1 MVEKY
6 SGPPF
11 YAIHHHEMYAFTLPR
26 GELLGMLP
34 TNGSH
39 LAPLS
44 LKEMNA
50 EQFDKVCAYDELVTG
65 RNRRAFL
72 KNYHSLFFTKGE
84 YEYMIIERS
93 IRETKKI
100 LNSSCKSAE
109 FW

>member
-26 GELLGMLP
+26 GEVLEMLP
-34 TNGSH
+34 TSGSN
-39 LAPLS
+39 LVPLS

-50 EQFDKVCAYDELVTG
+50 EQFDKVCAYDEFVSG

-84 YEYMIIERS
+84 HEYTIIERR
-93 IRETKKI
+93 IRDTKN
-100 LNSSCKSAE
+100 LNS
-109 FW
+109 